1 MGEEFIRS
9 EMVLGTAA
17 MERLSGCRVAVFGL
31 GGVGGCAAEGLVR
44 SGIGALDLIDHDRVS
59 LSNLNRQ
66 IIATHST
73 VGMRKVEAAAK
84 RFLDINPDLRL
95 QLHPIFLSPETVDA
109 FDFAAYDYVV
119 DAIDTVTAK
128 LCLILRAKA
137 AETPI
142 ICSMGTGNK
151 LDPSQLTLTDLS
163 KTSMDPLAR
172 VMRRELRRRGVTH
185 LKVLC
190 STEEPNLRH
199 RPQPESA
206 ADSPADQPR
215 KAVPGSTSFVP
226 TAAGFLI
233 ASAVVRDLVG
243 DLL

>member
-9 EMVLGTAA
+9 EMVLGAAA

-172 VMRRELRRRGVTH
+172 VMRRELRRRGITH

-199 RPQPESA
+199 RPQPEST

-233 ASAVVRDLVG
+233 ASAVVRDMDG

>member
-1 MGEEFIRS
+1 MQKEFIRTQ
-9 EMVLGTAA
+9 MLLGAAA
-17 MERLSGCRVAVFGL
+17 MERLAAARVAVFGV
-31 GGVGGCAAEGLVR
+31 GGVGGYVVEALAR
-44 SGIGALDLIDHDRVS
+44 SGIGALDLIDHDTVS
-59 LSNLNRQ
+59 ESNLNRQ

-73 VGMRKVEAAAK
+73 VGMRKVDAAAK

-172 VMRRELRRRGVTH
+172 VMRRELRKRGVTH